1 MLAFSLDLSPLK
13 EPLGFIRVLEWV
25 FAIFA
30 FASTSGYSGTTS
42 FNIQCQGLNP
52 PHQINITFQYPFR
65 LNEVKYDV
73 PACKV
78 NKSESSTSY
87 LTGNQSSSAEFF
99 VAVGVLAFLYCSAT
113 LVLYLGYQNLYRESN
128 RGPLIDLLITGL
140 FTFLWLVSSSA
151 WGKGLNDVKNVT
163 HPNTLVSIT
172 SVCREPKNVCTAG
185 GVPSYGHL
193 NSSVISGFLNLILW
207 AGNCWFVFKET
218 HFHQSSPPPASQ
230 IGGRQP

>member
-1 MLAFSLDLSPLK
+1 THNLYFNSFS
-13 EPLGFIRVLEWV
+13 EIYLGR
-25 FAIFA
+25 
-30 FASTSGYSGTTS
+30 ASQLTCER
-42 FNIQCQGLNP
+42 NLNRKRL
-52 PHQINITFQYPFR
+52 I

-163 HPNTLVSIT
+163 HPNTLVSMT

-193 NSSVISGFLNLILW
+193 NSSVSICIHACIPIYIYPYTHLHI
-207 AGNCWFVFKET
+207 CIPKEL
-218 HFHQSSPPPASQ
+218 FMPFSAK
-230 IGGRQP
+230 